1 MFPNRS
7 IGEVAD
13 VSQSEVNYDKNGR
26 MTSSQLLK
34 RSDFRSLGNDKV
46 CIASLNPIGEMG
58 RDRLSITFAV
68 SDRRVLI
75 VSISDLL
82 TNQVLIDQQ
91 AISKLE

>member
-1 MFPNRS
+1 
-7 IGEVAD
+7 
-13 VSQSEVNYDKNGR
+13 
-26 MTSSQLLK
+26 
-34 RSDFRSLGNDKV
+34 
-46 CIASLNPIGEMG
+46 MG